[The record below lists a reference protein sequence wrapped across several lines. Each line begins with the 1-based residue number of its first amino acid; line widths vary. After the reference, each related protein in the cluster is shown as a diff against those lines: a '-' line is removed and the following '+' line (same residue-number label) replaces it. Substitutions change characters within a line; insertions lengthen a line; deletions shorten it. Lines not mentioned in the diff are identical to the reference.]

1 MKPYGRKDEPVKG
14 GKILGVGGNWKKDYH
29 CHDKNHRKIGSWWEE
44 MSEDYID
51 RGAIKQRIK
60 KQIEKDIEDNE

>member
-1 MKPYGRKDEPVKG
+1 MKPYGRKDEPIKG
-14 GKILGVGGNWKKDYH
+14 GNDWKKDYH

-51 RGAIKQRIK
+51 RGAIKQRTK
-60 KQIEKDIEDNE
+60 KQLEKDIEDNEESNEN